1 MKIVAVES
9 IGISNDKAKEISNHY
24 KQAGHEFI
32 LHSDRQEDE
41 NALIDRMKDADIAIV
56 SNIKLS
62 QKVLSACPRLKM
74 LDIAFTGVDH
84 VDLEYC
90 RSHNIT
96 VCNASGYATE
106 AVSELAI
113 GLMLD
118 VYRNIT
124 PLDGK
129 TRQGGTRNNFLGRQL
144 SGKTV
149 GIIGTGA
156 IGCRTALLLQQFGCT
171 IYAWNR
177 SQKKELTNAG
187 IKYVTLDELLEVSD
201 IISLHVPLTADTRH
215 IINEEKLNKCKPGAI
230 LINTARGNV
239 VDLNAL
245 VKALENNTIAAAAF
259 DVFDIEP
266 PLPKSHIL
274 FSAPNLWLTPHIGY
288 ATRESFD
295 DRIDIVLQN
304 IDAYLEG
311 KVINNV
317 L

>member
-1 MKIVAVES
+1 MKIIAVEP
-9 IGISNDKAKEISNHY
+9 IGIGQALAEKIKEKYQN
-24 KQAGHEFI
+24 KGHEFI
-32 LHSDRQEDE
+32 LHTDRQEDE
-41 NALIDRMKDADIAIV
+41 NALIERMKDADIAIV

-62 QKVLSACPRLKM
+62 KNVLSKCNHLKM

-84 VDLEYC
+84 IDLDYC
-90 RSHNIT
+90 CNHNIT

-118 VYRNIT
+118 VFRNIT
-124 PLDGK
+124 PLDAK
-129 TRQGGTRNNFLGRQL
+129 TRQGGTRNDFLGRQL

-149 GIIGTGA
+149 GIVGTGA
-156 IGCRTALLLQQFGCT
+156 IGCRTALLLQHFGCKV
-171 IYAWNR
+171 YAWNR
-177 SQKKELTNAG
+177 SQKKELSNAG
-187 IKYVTLDELLEVSD
+187 IQYITLDELLSISD
-201 IISLHVPLTADTRH
+201 IISLHVPLTPETH
-215 IINEEKLNKCKPGAI
+215 HLINKENLCKCKPDAV

-239 VDLNAL
+239 VDLQAL
-245 VKALENNTIAAAAF
+245 VLALEAKTIAAAAF

-266 PLPKSHIL
+266 PLPKNHIL
-274 FSAPNLWLTPHIGY
+274 FSAPNLWITPHIGY

-295 DRIDIVLQN
+295 KRIEIVFQN
-304 IDAYLEG
+304 IDAYLDG